1 MEASDELFTKLLNLW
16 FYKEPPEG
24 DVSEGMKNFA
34 AEIIRMAQYGDDKI
48 FAHPKIFEIINLLKD
63 YGIFDYEKSIME
75 IYFEGRMRVQIEI
88 REALNAPEVSLAM
101 QSLMNVLGGMIKK
114 VAKEAQKQI
123 EEEKN
128 ASAIPYL
135 ANKRIFEN

>member
-1 MEASDELFTKLLNLW
+1 MEAHDELSVKLLNLW

-24 DVSEGMKNFA
+24 EISEGMKRFA
-34 AEIIRMAQYGDDKI
+34 VDIIKMAQFGDDKI
-48 FAHPKIFEIINLLKD
+48 FSHPKISEIIQLLKD
-63 YGIFDYEKSIME
+63 FGIFEYHKSIME
-75 IYFEGRMRVQIEI
+75 LYFEGRMRVQIEL
-88 REALNAPEVSLAM
+88 REAFNSPEVSLVM
-101 QSLMNVLGGMIKK
+101 QSLANVLGKMMKPII
-114 VAKEAQKQI
+114 KEAQKRI